1 MYGKLRI
8 LTTVGCASALATT
21 LACSSAPDNPTAP
34 STTTAVSDTGA
45 GPDGSTLKAPAPTPV
60 SPTDDTRLTNRS
72 PTMVANNTAGK
83 FTNNQAFT
91 YEFQLQDDGGNVI
104 RSASLAPGEGTTTW
118 VLGED
123 LARDTPYRWRV
134 RATRDGAATAWS
146 ATSRFLTVK
155 ENRTPNPGGG
165 RLPRPDAMPIIAQ
178 VVDANPGITSSRR
191 SCQDPAHGGHPIT
204 GWEFMDKVVDAL
216 RLTDTRWGYNG
227 KRGNAADPSFD
238 VIAYNWGNQPDEGT
252 TEVYIFDILLGHC
265 GGAGIPTQSDITGV
279 GGALG
284 RWTSRGRFP
293 GSFGLQ

>member
-8 LTTVGCASALATT
+8 LTMVGCASALATT

-60 SPTDDTRLTNRS
+60 SPTGDTRLTNRS

-104 RSASLAPGEGTTTW
+104 RTASLAPGEGTTTW

-134 RATRDGAATAWS
+134 RATRDGAVTAWS
-146 ATSRFLTVK
+146 ATARFLTVK
-155 ENRTPNPGGG
+155 ENRTPNPVGG
-165 RLPRPDAMPIIAQ
+165 RLPRPDWAAGVIHQ
-178 VVDANPGITSSRR
+178 VASTAPGILAPRR
-191 SCQDPAHGGHPIT
+191 SCQDRTRWHQS
-204 GWEFMDKVVDAL
+204 GWEFMDWSS
-216 RLTDTRWGYNG
+216 TRSGCWTRGSGYNG
-227 KRGNAADPSFD
+227 KRGNAADPSHRRHRVQLGSTAGRGHD
-238 VIAYNWGNQPDEGT
+238 GGLHLRHPARPLRRLAQPGR
-252 TEVYIFDILLGHC
+252 
-265 GGAGIPTQSDITGV
+265 SRDITGV

-284 RWTSRGRFP
+284 RWTSRGRFA

>member
-1 MYGKLRI
+1 MYGKLKT
-8 LTTVGCASALATT
+8 LTMVGCASALATT

-34 STTTAVSDTGA
+34 STTTAVSGTGA
-45 GPDGSTLKAPAPTPV
+45 GQDGSTLKAPPPTPV
-60 SPTDDTRLTNRS
+60 SPTGDTRLTNRS
-72 PTMVANNTAGK
+72 PVMVANNTAGRVAS
-83 FTNNQAFT
+83 QPFT

-104 RSASLAPGEGTTTW
+104 RSASLEAGEGTTTW

-134 RATRDGAATAWS
+134 RATLDGAFTAWS
-146 ATSRFLTVK
+146 ASSRFLTVK
-155 ENRTPNPGGG
+155 ENRTPNPTSG
-165 RLPRPDAMPIIAQ
+165 RLPRPSVVGIINQ
-178 VVDANPGITSSRR
+178 VIAANPGILSSRR
-191 SCQDPAHGGHPIT
+191 SCQDPAHGGNAVT

-227 KRGNAADPSFD
+227 KRGNAADPSHD
-238 VIAYNWGNQPDEGT
+238 VIAYNWGSQPDENT

-265 GGAGIPTQSDITGV
+265 GGFPSATQIDITGV

>member
-1 MYGKLRI
+1 MYGKLRT
-8 LTTVGCASALATT
+8 LTMVGCASALATT

-45 GPDGSTLKAPAPTPV
+45 GPDGSTLKAPAPTPA
-60 SPTDDTRLTNRS
+60 SPTGDTRLTNRS

-146 ATSRFLTVK
+146 AAARFLTVR
-155 ENRTPNPGGG
+155 ENRTPNPVGG
-165 RLPRPDAMPIIAQ
+165 RLPRPDWAAGVIQQ
-178 VVDANPGITSSRR
+178 VASQRPDLLRR
-191 SCQDPAHGGHPIT
+191 SCQDHGGS
-204 GWEFMDKVVDAL
+204 WEFLDLVVDTL
-216 RLTDTRWGYNG
+216 RLFDTRFAYNG
-227 KRGNAADPSFD
+227 KRGNAADPSHD
-238 VIAYNWGNQPDEGT
+238 VVSYNWGSQPDEGT
-252 TEVYIFDILLGHC
+252 TEVYIFDILVGHC
-265 GGAGIPTQSDITGV
+265 GNSPGPAWIDITGV

>member
-8 LTTVGCASALATT
+8 LTMVGCASALATT

-45 GPDGSTLKAPAPTPV
+45 GPDGSTLKAPAPTPE
-60 SPTDDTRLTNRS
+60 SPTGDTRLTSRS

-134 RATRDGAATAWS
+134 RATRDGAVTAWS
-146 ATSRFLTVK
+146 ATARFLTVK

-165 RLPRPDAMPIIAQ
+165 RLPRPDRNADHRAGGRSPTPALPR
-178 VVDANPGITSSRR
+178 PGGPVRTQHTAAIQLPAGSSWTR
-191 SCQDPAHGGHPIT
+191 SS
-204 GWEFMDKVVDAL
+204 
-216 RLTDTRWGYNG
+216 TRSG
-227 KRGNAADPSFD
+227 
-238 VIAYNWGNQPDEGT
+238 
-252 TEVYIFDILLGHC
+252 
-265 GGAGIPTQSDITGV
+265 
-279 GGALG
+279 
-284 RWTSRGRFP
+284 
-293 GSFGLQ
+293 

>member
-8 LTTVGCASALATT
+8 LTMVGCASALATT

-60 SPTDDTRLTNRS
+60 SPTGDTRLTNRS

-104 RSASLAPGEGTTTW
+104 RSASLAAGEGTTTW

-134 RATRDGAATAWS
+134 RATLDGAVTPWS
-146 ATSRFLTVK
+146 ATARFLTVK
-155 ENRTPNPGGG
+155 ENRTPNPAGG
-165 RLPRPDAMPIIAQ
+165 RLPRPNCGRASSIRCVA
-178 VVDANPGITSSRR
+178 ANPGILLPGGPARIQHTVAMRSPAGSSWTR
-191 SCQDPAHGGHPIT
+191 SS
-204 GWEFMDKVVDAL
+204 
-216 RLTDTRWGYNG
+216 TRSG
-227 KRGNAADPSFD
+227 
-238 VIAYNWGNQPDEGT
+238 
-252 TEVYIFDILLGHC
+252 
-265 GGAGIPTQSDITGV
+265 
-279 GGALG
+279 
-284 RWTSRGRFP
+284 
-293 GSFGLQ
+293 